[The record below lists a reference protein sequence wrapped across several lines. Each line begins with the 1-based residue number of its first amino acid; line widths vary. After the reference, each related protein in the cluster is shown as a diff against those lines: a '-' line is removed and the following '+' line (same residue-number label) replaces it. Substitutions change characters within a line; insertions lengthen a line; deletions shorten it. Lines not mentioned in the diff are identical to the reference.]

1 VKAKRGTYFEDR
13 RVKLFWILCLGFIGL
28 EALLVSVTYFPKSTS
43 PTGASIPKAYTAA
56 IGSTSSPASPGS
68 VTQQPAVQEPIYKIY
83 TLPEAIVHTVLIPAA
98 SQHQVIPAITPEV
111 ATLKDFAQPHQAI
124 AVINGGYFDP
134 ENHQSTAYVTLD
146 KQLAVDPQQNDRLTR
161 NPNLAPYLSKVLNRS
176 EFRQYQCEQA
186 AGGQTIRYDITLHND
201 PTPADC
207 QLISALGA
215 GPRLLPDLNLQPESF
230 LETDATG
237 AIARDP
243 IDYARLS
250 PRSAIGMTTDGSI
263 ILVMVAEKPDL
274 PEASGM
280 TLQGLADFM
289 KSLDVQ
295 RALNLDGGSSA
306 SLYYNGTTYH
316 GKLDENGQAID
327 RPVKSVLVVK

>member
-1 VKAKRGTYFEDR
+1 MR
-13 RVKLFWILCLGFIGL
+13 LFWILCLSFVGL
-28 EALLVSVTYFPKSTS
+28 EALLISVTYFPKS
-43 PTGASIPKAYTAA
+43 ASLPATYTAA
-56 IGSTSSPASPGS
+56 IHPASSPAP
-68 VTQQPAVQEPIYKIY
+68 TPASQEPTYKTY
-83 TLPEAIVHTVLIPAA
+83 TLPQAIVHTVLIPAS
-98 SQHQVIPAITPEV
+98 SQHQVIPAITPTV
-111 ATLKDFAQPHQAI
+111 ASLKDFAQPHQAI

-146 KQLAVDPQQNDRLTR
+146 KKLAVDPQQNDRLTR

-186 AGGQTIRYDITLHND
+186 AGGQTAGGQTASGQTASGQAIRYGITLHND

-207 QLISALGA
+207 QLINALGA

-237 AIARDP
+237 TIARDP

-250 PRSAIGMTTDGSI
+250 PRSAIGITTDGSL

-306 SLYYNGTTYH
+306 SLYYNGTTYY
-316 GKLDENGQAID
+316 GKLDENGQAIA